1 MLRIAVAAVVALAL
15 LPAAAVAAEPVTET
29 ASAGQVTATFTHRDA
44 GEGRWTDMKVTVVRG
59 GAQVYSA
66 APKAADCPAPYCAP
80 FGPLDTE
87 PSIKVVDV
95 SGDGEPEVLVNLYSG
110 GAHCCEVTLVLR
122 WTGTTYTSVARNFAD
137 FGYTL
142 DTAAGPGVPAAFVSG
157 DARFAY
163 EFASFADSAFPVQI
177 LTFEEGRFSD
187 QTSAHEDAV
196 RADAA
201 RWLKQY
207 TKRRNGRRAL
217 GLLAAWVA
225 DQYVL
230 GNERKADAF
239 LEHERRAGRLK
250 SMTPWPGG
258 KAYIKLLKKDLKRW
272 GYVVR
277 RGAAL

>member
-1 MLRIAVAAVVALAL
+1 MLRTALAAVVALAV
-15 LPAAAVAAEPVTET
+15 LPAAAPAAEPVTET
-29 ASAGQVTATFTHRDA
+29 ASAGAVTATFTHRDA
-44 GEGRWTDMKVTVVRG
+44 GDGKWADMKVTIVRA

-66 APKAADCPAPYCAP
+66 APKVKDCAAPYCGP

-87 PSIKVVDV
+87 PSITVVDV
-95 SGDGEPEVLVNLYSG
+95 SGDGEPEVMVNLYSG
-110 GAHCCEVTLVLR
+110 GAHCCEVALVLR
-122 WTGTTYTSVARNFAD
+122 WTGTTYKPTSRNFAD

-142 DTAAGPGVPAAFVSG
+142 DTSAGPGVPAAFVSG

-163 EFASFADSAFPVQI
+163 EFASFADSAFPVRI
-177 LTFEEGRFSD
+177 FTLERGSWSD
-187 QTSAHEDAV
+187 QTGAHEDTV

-207 TKRRNGRRAL
+207 NKRRDGRRAL

-230 GNERKADAF
+230 GHEDKADAF
-239 LEHERRAGRLK
+239 LDHELEAGRLK
-250 SMTPWPGG
+250 TTTPWPGG
-258 KAYIKLLKKDLKRW
+258 KAYIKLLKKDLKSW

-277 RGAAL
+277 RGATL